1 MCARLKSAEPPCF
14 KASNRIGYDVLDV
27 AGNKRLDLT
36 DSLLYRLQQS
46 SSVDVLRY
54 SIANSRAGYGYDQW
68 INPAVF

>member
-1 MCARLKSAEPPCF
+1 MCARLKLAESNAP
-14 KASNRIGYDVLDV
+14 NRIGYDVLDV